1 MDILYAKKLSMY
13 VPVDQFP
20 AVVQPHEDDVE
31 HERDVDA
38 PVHAV
43 TVQVEAVDN
52 EVGDQ
57 DHGKIAPN

>member
-1 MDILYAKKLSMY
+1 MY